1 MNPIDIL
8 HLKYLIVTGLGK
20 TNKSLHLCRNEAHL
34 AAQLVPP
41 IHIVQMEGRCPHHTI
56 YTLHHR
62 RAARLVGS
70 LYPARD
76 LSEAAIRLLCRN
88 LPRMRHCLPPPAPF
102 SLPASHYVWLGERQR
117 EAIIMNL
124 YDIKLASS
132 PLTGQTRGHECHW
145 KLLVKSPYDEN
156 CN

>member
-1 MNPIDIL
+1 MNLIDIL

-56 YTLHHR
+56 YTPHHR

-70 LYPARD
+70 LYPAG
-76 LSEAAIRLLCRN
+76 LSGSQEYNCYAHFFHACATVFS
-88 LPRMRHCLPPPAPF
+88 LPTGTFL
-102 SLPASHYVWLGERQR
+102 SLPASHYWRRGDR
-117 EAIIMNL
+117 
-124 YDIKLASS
+124 ASQLS
-132 PLTGQTRGHECHW
+132 
-145 KLLVKSPYDEN
+145 
-156 CN
+156 